1 MYAMNMP
8 SEEDATMQPEVDR
21 EEWRA
26 ERGEKRGDNIRRQ
39 LVHRC

>member
-21 EEWRA
+21 EERRA
-26 ERGEKRGDNIRRQ
+26 ERREGTT
-39 LVHRC
+39 